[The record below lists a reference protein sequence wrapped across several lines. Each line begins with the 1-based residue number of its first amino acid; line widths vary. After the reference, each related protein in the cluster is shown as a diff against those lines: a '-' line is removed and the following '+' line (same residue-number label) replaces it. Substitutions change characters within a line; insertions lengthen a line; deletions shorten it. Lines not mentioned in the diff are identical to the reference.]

1 MGAREL
7 IEAFW
12 RTANARE
19 WDAFGRLLHDD
30 VVYEVPQ
37 TRERVRGRANYVEFN
52 RTWPGVWT
60 AVVTEL
66 FDQGDKGMSVID
78 FCSDG
83 ASETG
88 ISLFEVRDG
97 LIARITDWWPA
108 PYDPPRRMTDKIER
122 Y

>member
-1 MGAREL
+1 MRAGEL

-12 RTANARE
+12 RTANARD
-19 WDAFGRLLHDD
+19 WAAFGRLLHEDI
-30 VVYEVPQ
+30 VYEVPQ

-52 RTWPGVWT
+52 RTWPGAWT
-60 AVVTEL
+60 AAVTEL
-66 FDQGDKGMSVID
+66 FDQGDKGLSVVD
-78 FCSDG
+78 FRVDDT
-83 ASETG
+83 AETG
-88 ISLFEVRDG
+88 ISRFEVRDG